1 MSLISICLGANELSK
16 LHIVLK
22 WQTALSITS
31 LSVFL
36 HTINILSIIH
46 KIIVLYA
53 FVFFYFSFLHIFNNM
68 YTILKIKMFSPAQ
81 YQWCDCNDA
90 IGNVDDDVVN
100 VAVVISRRH
109 WHLLTSPS
117 PLGIIQAD
125 YRFLFFFCML
135 FTRFG
140 FVFFIHCGNIS
151 ITHSEALSD
160 IRIYLSFKL
169 HESIYV
175 RPTFRLAAAL
185 KSDYLLLRDL

>member
-1 MSLISICLGANELSK
+1 
-16 LHIVLK
+16 
-22 WQTALSITS
+22 
-31 LSVFL
+31 
-36 HTINILSIIH
+36 
-46 KIIVLYA
+46 
-53 FVFFYFSFLHIFNNM
+53 
-68 YTILKIKMFSPAQ
+68 MFSPAQ

-90 IGNVDDDVVN
+90 IGNVDDDDVVN

-109 WHLLTSPS
+109 WHLLTSQP

-185 KSDYLLLRDL
+185 KSDYLLLCDLLLEDCWVIVN